1 MSTAPEVGGA
11 LRTARQSRHLSL
23 SDVAVK
29 AGMSVA
35 TLSRIETGKQNVD
48 VTLLVALAH
57 ILRVAPATLLG
68 INGNG
73 HHPSFTLAEEL
84 AALSPAERAHVL
96 ASSFKQSRHGEKS
109 REALHARVES
119 LLMTLDLIR
128 EELLLVKKDIRR
140 GR

>member
-73 HHPSFTLAEEL
+73 HPSFTLAEEL